1 MVDLN
6 GMTTEENNPNSKGF
20 SSLSVSEAVKL
31 MNAEDMNAVR
41 AVSAAHDQIVRVIEK
56 SKAALMNGG
65 RIIYTGAGTSG
76 RLGVLD
82 AVECPPTFGV
92 DYNTVIGLIA
102 GGENAFVKAKEGAED
117 SAQQGAADLSAI
129 DLKPVDMVIGIAAS
143 GRTPYVLG
151 ALKYAMELGC
161 PVGAIVCNAHSPIA
175 ALCPD
180 TIELLPGPEV
190 LTGSTRLKSGTA
202 TKMVLNMIS
211 TISMTGLGKIYGNY
225 MVDVKMTNV
234 LTGSTRLKSGT
245 ATKMVLNMI
254 STISMTG
261 LGKIYGNYMVDV
273 KMTNE
278 KLVSRGIGIVQS
290 LTGADQ
296 VQAVAA
302 LKESENEVKTAIV
315 MILTDRDA
323 DPARSLLAEAGG
335 HIEEAL
341 RLAKQ

>member
-6 GMTTEENNPNSKGF
+6 GMTTEKNNPNSKGF
-20 SSLSVSEAVKL
+20 SSLSVSEAVTL

-41 AVSAAHDQIVRVIEK
+41 AVSAAHDQIVKVIEQ
-56 SKAALMNGG
+56 SKAALMQGG

-92 DYNTVIGLIA
+92 DFNTVVGLIA

-117 SAQQGAADLSAI
+117 STEQGAADLAAI

-225 MVDVKMTNV
+225 MVDVKMTN
-234 LTGSTRLKSGT
+234 
-245 ATKMVLNMI
+245 
-254 STISMTG
+254 
-261 LGKIYGNYMVDV
+261 
-273 KMTNE
+273 E

-296 VQAVAA
+296 AQAVAA
-302 LKESENEVKTAIV
+302 LKASDQEVKTAIV
-315 MILTDRDA
+315 MILTGSDA
-323 DPARSLLAEAGG
+323 NQARSLLEKAGG

>member
-20 SSLSVSEAVKL
+20 SSLSVSEAVTL

-225 MVDVKMTNV
+225 MVDVKMTN
-234 LTGSTRLKSGT
+234 
-245 ATKMVLNMI
+245 
-254 STISMTG
+254 
-261 LGKIYGNYMVDV
+261 
-273 KMTNE
+273 E
-278 KLVSRGIGIVQS
+278 KLLSRGIGIVQS

-296 VQAVAA
+296 AQAVAA
-302 LKESENEVKTAIV
+302 LKASDQEVKTAIV
-315 MILTDRDA
+315 MILTGSDA
-323 DPARSLLAEAGG
+323 DQARSLLKKAGG

>member
-6 GMTTEENNPNSKGF
+6 GMTTEEINPNSKGF
-20 SSLSVSEAVKL
+20 SSLSVSEAVEL
-31 MNAEDMNAVR
+31 MNAEDINAVR
-41 AVSAAHDQIVRVIEK
+41 AVSVAHDQIVKVIEQ
-56 SKAALMNGG
+56 SKAALMQGG

-92 DYNTVIGLIA
+92 DFNTVVGLIA

-117 SAQQGAADLSAI
+117 SAEQGAADLAAI

-225 MVDVKMTNV
+225 MVDVKMTN
-234 LTGSTRLKSGT
+234 
-245 ATKMVLNMI
+245 
-254 STISMTG
+254 
-261 LGKIYGNYMVDV
+261 
-273 KMTNE
+273 E

-302 LKESENEVKTAIV
+302 LKASDQEVKTAIV

-323 DPARSLLAEAGG
+323 NQARSLLEKAGATLKR
-335 HIEEAL
+335 HCDSQSSNRVTRRES
-341 RLAKQ
+341 

>member
-225 MVDVKMTNV
+225 MVDVKMTN
-234 LTGSTRLKSGT
+234 
-245 ATKMVLNMI
+245 
-254 STISMTG
+254 
-261 LGKIYGNYMVDV
+261 
-273 KMTNE
+273 E
-278 KLVSRGIGIVQS
+278 KLLSRGIGIVQS

-296 VQAVAA
+296 AQAVAA
-302 LKESENEVKTAIV
+302 LKASDQEVKTAIV
-315 MILTDRDA
+315 MILTGSDA
-323 DPARSLLAEAGG
+323 DQARSLLKKAGG

>member
-6 GMTTEENNPNSKGF
+6 GMTTEEINPNSKGF
-20 SSLSVSEAVKL
+20 SSLSVSEAVEL
-31 MNAEDMNAVR
+31 MNAEDINAVR
-41 AVSAAHDQIVRVIEK
+41 AVSVAHDQIVKVIEQ
-56 SKAALMNGG
+56 SKAALMQGG

-92 DYNTVIGLIA
+92 DFNTVVGLIA

-117 SAQQGAADLSAI
+117 SAEQGAADLAAI

-225 MVDVKMTNV
+225 MVDVKMTN
-234 LTGSTRLKSGT
+234 
-245 ATKMVLNMI
+245 
-254 STISMTG
+254 
-261 LGKIYGNYMVDV
+261 
-273 KMTNE
+273 E

-302 LKESENEVKTAIV
+302 LKASDQEVKTAIV

-323 DPARSLLAEAGG
+323 NQARSLLEKAGG

>member
-20 SSLSVSEAVKL
+20 SSLSVSEAVTL

-41 AVSAAHDQIVRVIEK
+41 AVSAAHDQIVKVIEQ
-56 SKAALMNGG
+56 SKAALMQGG

-92 DYNTVIGLIA
+92 DFNTVVGLIA

-117 SAQQGAADLSAI
+117 SVDQGAADLAAI
-129 DLKPVDMVIGIAAS
+129 GLKPVDMVIGIAAS

-161 PVGAIVCNAHSPIA
+161 PVGAIVCNALSPIA

-225 MVDVKMTNV
+225 MVDVKMTN
-234 LTGSTRLKSGT
+234 
-245 ATKMVLNMI
+245 
-254 STISMTG
+254 
-261 LGKIYGNYMVDV
+261 
-273 KMTNE
+273 E
-278 KLVSRGIGIVQS
+278 KLFSRGTNIVQT

-296 VQAVAA
+296 AQAVAA

-315 MILTDRDA
+315 MIRTGQNA
-323 DPARSLLAEAGG
+323 ETSRSLLAEAGG

>member
-6 GMTTEENNPNSKGF
+6 GMTTEEINPNSKGF
-20 SSLSVSEAVKL
+20 SSLSVSEAVEL
-31 MNAEDMNAVR
+31 MNAEDINAVR
-41 AVSAAHDQIVRVIEK
+41 AVSVAHDQIVKVIEQ
-56 SKAALMNGG
+56 SKAALMQGG

-92 DYNTVIGLIA
+92 DFNTVVGLIA

-117 SAQQGAADLSAI
+117 SAEQGAADLAAI

-225 MVDVKMTNV
+225 MVDVKMTN
-234 LTGSTRLKSGT
+234 
-245 ATKMVLNMI
+245 
-254 STISMTG
+254 
-261 LGKIYGNYMVDV
+261 
-273 KMTNE
+273 E
-278 KLVSRGIGIVQS
+278 KLVSRGIGIVLS

-302 LKESENEVKTAIV
+302 LKASDQEVKTAIV

-323 DPARSLLAEAGG
+323 NQARSLLEKAGG

>member
-6 GMTTEENNPNSKGF
+6 GMTTEEINPNSKGF
-20 SSLSVSEAVKL
+20 SSLSVSEAVEL
-31 MNAEDMNAVR
+31 MNAEDINAVR
-41 AVSAAHDQIVRVIEK
+41 AVSVAHDQIVKVIEQ
-56 SKAALMNGG
+56 SKAVLMQGG

-92 DYNTVIGLIA
+92 DFNTVVGLIA

-117 SAQQGAADLSAI
+117 SAEQGAADLAAI

-225 MVDVKMTNV
+225 MVDVKMTN
-234 LTGSTRLKSGT
+234 
-245 ATKMVLNMI
+245 
-254 STISMTG
+254 
-261 LGKIYGNYMVDV
+261 
-273 KMTNE
+273 E

-302 LKESENEVKTAIV
+302 LKASDQEVKTAIV

-323 DPARSLLAEAGG
+323 NQARSLLEKAGG

>member
-20 SSLSVSEAVKL
+20 SSLSVSEAVTL

-41 AVSAAHDQIVRVIEK
+41 AVSAAHDQIVKVIEQ
-56 SKAALMNGG
+56 SKAALMQGG

-92 DYNTVIGLIA
+92 DFNTVVGLIA

-117 SAQQGAADLSAI
+117 SADQGAADLAAI
-129 DLKPVDMVIGIAAS
+129 DLKPVDIVIGIAAS

-225 MVDVKMTNV
+225 MVDVKMTN
-234 LTGSTRLKSGT
+234 
-245 ATKMVLNMI
+245 
-254 STISMTG
+254 
-261 LGKIYGNYMVDV
+261 
-273 KMTNE
+273 E

-302 LKESENEVKTAIV
+302 LKASDQEVKTAIV

-323 DPARSLLAEAGG
+323 NQARSLLEKAGG

>member
-6 GMTTEENNPNSKGF
+6 GMTTEENNPNSKEF
-20 SSLSVSEAVKL
+20 SSLSVSEAVTL

-225 MVDVKMTNV
+225 MVDVKMTN
-234 LTGSTRLKSGT
+234 
-245 ATKMVLNMI
+245 
-254 STISMTG
+254 
-261 LGKIYGNYMVDV
+261 
-273 KMTNE
+273 E
-278 KLVSRGIGIVQS
+278 KLLSRGIGIVQS

-296 VQAVAA
+296 AQAVAA
-302 LKESENEVKTAIV
+302 LKASDQEVKTAIV
-315 MILTDRDA
+315 MILTGSDA
-323 DPARSLLAEAGG
+323 DQARSLLKKAGG

>member
-6 GMTTEENNPNSKGF
+6 GMTTEEINPNSKGF
-20 SSLSVSEAVKL
+20 SSLSVSEAVEL
-31 MNAEDMNAVR
+31 MNAEDINAVR
-41 AVSAAHDQIVRVIEK
+41 AVSVAHDQIVKVIEQ
-56 SKAALMNGG
+56 SKAALMQGG

-92 DYNTVIGLIA
+92 DFNTVVGLIA

-117 SAQQGAADLSAI
+117 SAEQGAADLAAI

-225 MVDVKMTNV
+225 MVDVKMTN
-234 LTGSTRLKSGT
+234 
-245 ATKMVLNMI
+245 
-254 STISMTG
+254 
-261 LGKIYGNYMVDV
+261 
-273 KMTNE
+273 E
-278 KLVSRGIGIVQS
+278 KLVSLGILILKS
-290 LTGADQ
+290 LTGEVL

-302 LKESENEVKTAIV
+302 LKASDQEVKTAIV

-323 DPARSLLAEAGG
+323 NQARSLLEKAGG

>member
-6 GMTTEENNPNSKGF
+6 GMTTEKNNPNSKGF
-20 SSLSVSEAVKL
+20 SSLSVSEAVTL

-41 AVSAAHDQIVRVIEK
+41 AVSAAHDQIVKVIEQ
-56 SKAALMNGG
+56 SKAALMQGG

-92 DYNTVIGLIA
+92 DFNTVVGLIA

-117 SAQQGAADLSAI
+117 STEQGAADLAAI

-161 PVGAIVCNAHSPIA
+161 PVGAIVCNTHSPIA

-180 TIELLPGPEV
+180 TIELLPGPE
-190 LTGSTRLKSGTA
+190 
-202 TKMVLNMIS
+202 
-211 TISMTGLGKIYGNY
+211 
-225 MVDVKMTNV
+225 V

-302 LKESENEVKTAIV
+302 LKASDQEVKTAIV
-315 MILTDRDA
+315 MILTGSDA
-323 DPARSLLAEAGG
+323 DQARSLLKKAGG

>member
-6 GMTTEENNPNSKGF
+6 GMTTEKNNPNSKGF
-20 SSLSVSEAVKL
+20 SSLSVSEAVTL

-41 AVSAAHDQIVRVIEK
+41 AVSAAHDQIVKVIEQ
-56 SKAALMNGG
+56 SKAALMQGG

-117 SAQQGAADLSAI
+117 SAEQGAADLAAI

-143 GRTPYVLG
+143 GRTPYALG

-225 MVDVKMTNV
+225 MVDVKMTN
-234 LTGSTRLKSGT
+234 
-245 ATKMVLNMI
+245 
-254 STISMTG
+254 
-261 LGKIYGNYMVDV
+261 
-273 KMTNE
+273 E

-296 VQAVAA
+296 AQAVAA
-302 LKESENEVKTAIV
+302 LKASDQEVKTAIV
-315 MILTDRDA
+315 MILTDSDA
-323 DPARSLLAEAGG
+323 DQARFLLEKAGG

>member
-6 GMTTEENNPNSKGF
+6 GMTTEKNNPNSKGF
-20 SSLSVSEAVKL
+20 SSLSVSEAVTL

-41 AVSAAHDQIVRVIEK
+41 AVSAAHDQIVKVIEQ
-56 SKAALMNGG
+56 SKAALMQGG

-92 DYNTVIGLIA
+92 DFNTVVGLIA

-117 SAQQGAADLSAI
+117 STEQGAADLAAI

-161 PVGAIVCNAHSPIA
+161 PVGAIVCNTHSPIA

-180 TIELLPGPEV
+180 TIELLPGPE
-190 LTGSTRLKSGTA
+190 
-202 TKMVLNMIS
+202 
-211 TISMTGLGKIYGNY
+211 
-225 MVDVKMTNV
+225 V

>member
-6 GMTTEENNPNSKGF
+6 GMTTEKNNPNSKGF
-20 SSLSVSEAVKL
+20 SSLSVSEAVTL

-117 SAQQGAADLSAI
+117 SAQQGAANLSAI

-225 MVDVKMTNV
+225 MVDVKMTN
-234 LTGSTRLKSGT
+234 
-245 ATKMVLNMI
+245 
-254 STISMTG
+254 
-261 LGKIYGNYMVDV
+261 
-273 KMTNE
+273 E
-278 KLVSRGIGIVQS
+278 KLLSRGIGIVQS

-296 VQAVAA
+296 AQAVAA
-302 LKESENEVKTAIV
+302 LKASDQEVKTAIV
-315 MILTDRDA
+315 MILTGSDA
-323 DPARSLLAEAGG
+323 DQARSLLKKAGG

>member
-6 GMTTEENNPNSKGF
+6 GMTTEEINPNSKGF
-20 SSLSVSEAVKL
+20 SSLSVSEAVEL
-31 MNAEDMNAVR
+31 MNAEDINAVR
-41 AVSAAHDQIVRVIEK
+41 AVSVAHDQIVKVIEQ
-56 SKAALMNGG
+56 SKAALMQGG

-92 DYNTVIGLIA
+92 DFNTVVGLIA

-117 SAQQGAADLSAI
+117 SAEQGAADLAAI

-225 MVDVKMTNV
+225 MVDVKMTN
-234 LTGSTRLKSGT
+234 
-245 ATKMVLNMI
+245 
-254 STISMTG
+254 
-261 LGKIYGNYMVDV
+261 
-273 KMTNE
+273 E

-296 VQAVAA
+296 AQAVAA
-302 LKESENEVKTAIV
+302 LKATDQEVKTAIV
-315 MILTDRDA
+315 MILTGRDA
-323 DPARSLLAEAGG
+323 DQARSLLKKAGG

>member
-6 GMTTEENNPNSKGF
+6 GMTTEEINPNSKGF
-20 SSLSVSEAVKL
+20 SSLSVSEAVEL
-31 MNAEDMNAVR
+31 MNAEDINAVR
-41 AVSAAHDQIVRVIEK
+41 AVSVAHDQIVKVIEQ
-56 SKAALMNGG
+56 SKAALMQGG

-92 DYNTVIGLIA
+92 DFNTVVGLIA

-117 SAQQGAADLSAI
+117 SAEQGVADLAAI

-225 MVDVKMTNV
+225 MVDVKMTN
-234 LTGSTRLKSGT
+234 
-245 ATKMVLNMI
+245 
-254 STISMTG
+254 
-261 LGKIYGNYMVDV
+261 
-273 KMTNE
+273 E

-302 LKESENEVKTAIV
+302 LKASDQEVKTAIV

-323 DPARSLLAEAGG
+323 NQARSLLEKAGG